1 MPQYYFPYRPKEADM
16 DKIKAFFDSKV
27 VKVVSWILTGL
38 GITSLFISGVGIVD
52 VNEFAEMILKGISL
66 VTALIAFITERCG
79 KK

>member
-1 MPQYYFPYRPKEADM
+1 M

-27 VKVVSWILTGL
+27 VKVGSWVLTGL

-66 VTALIAFITERCG
+66 ITTLIAFITERCG